1 MQNHPWVTN
10 NGTDDLL
17 PAEENC
23 AHHIDPPNELELAH
37 AFTRKM
43 NHLLCVMK
51 ALQRFKAILARKRAR
66 ELEEQGLSATAES
79 PTKRDDGFDP
89 AVEKA
94 KAEEIENLLERRR
107 TMRSQNDAQVEE
119 GQETLPVEVDDPE
132 PLFLGIGTGARDDFA
147 MDEATPNIVADSPT
161 AVDFNVY
168 DRAYED
174 AVAEK
179 LKSSSH
185 RPTLYLTRFV
195 KDKEHLKYLENL
207 IDTTNQSWSTGRIA
221 EIASSSKASATDK
234 FSELA
239 VSGKETAANKASE
252 LASKAAT
259 SDKLANLASKIG
271 LSNTQEGSAS
281 KPSPSA

>member
-1 MQNHPWVTN
+1 MTN

-51 ALQRFKAILARKRAR
+51 VLQRFKALLARKRAR
-66 ELEEQGLSATAES
+66 DLEKQGLSATAEN
-79 PTKRDDGFDP
+79 PTNREDGFDP

-94 KAEEIENLLERRR
+94 KAEEIESLLERRR
-107 TMRSQNDAQVEE
+107 KVQSQSEKPIEE
-119 GQETLPVEVDDPE
+119 GRDTPDVEVDEQE

-174 AVAEK
+174 AVEER

-195 KDKEHLKYLENL
+195 KDREHLRHLEKL
-207 IDTTNQSWSTGRIA
+207 IDTSDRSSTTGKLA
-221 EIASSSKASATDK
+221 ELASTSKTSATDK
-234 FSELA
+234 ISEVA
-239 VSGKETAANKASE
+239 SSGKSTVADKASGFASTAAGHEKLAD
-252 LASKAAT
+252 LASK
-259 SDKLANLASKIG
+259 LG
-271 LSNTQEGSAS
+271 LSNASGNQEPKS
-281 KPSPSA
+281 SPSA